1 MGGREEVVK
10 DSHGQGWAAG
20 HAAAEEVAEMLVSQV
35 RELKEAWASTQD
47 ALAAKT
53 RELDAQCEAMTRLG
67 RLEAE
72 ARAGERQVWRAGA
85 ARRMRAYVNACV
97 SEYMHT
103 RTRTCTRANSK
114 TRINMCVCVTKTHTC
129 VRMYTYSLGHA

>member
-103 RTRTCTRANSK
+103 RTRRVHGQIQK
-114 TRINMCVCVTKTHTC
+114 
-129 VRMYTYSLGHA
+129 HA